1 MNASFHY
8 RDRTGN
14 EAAVEPNLISRIDK
28 AEDGTA
34 TLRINGS
41 RTVPTNEPFEYAW
54 AQLLGAGRYLTR
66 V

>member
-14 EAAVEPNLISRIDK
+14 EEAVAPNLISRIEK
-28 AEDGTA
+28 AADGTA

-41 RTVPTNEPFEYAW
+41 RSIQTNEPFEYVW
-54 AQLLGAGRYLTR
+54 AQLLGAGHHLG
-66 V
+66 